1 MGQAP
6 VTLEHLDQLLRDRLG
21 RSLADVIA
29 DIDPGP
35 DEALFWSGSWLDGF
49 ANSRSDIDLYL
60 VTARSRFTGGVPE
73 VTGPG
78 MPPMEMT
85 IVPGTTRLDL
95 TVVPL
100 DLLRE
105 VGRFL
110 DALDTDNDY
119 PTAWSDNLREFVHRL
134 TIGIPLVPDSPFE
147 EFRSLVDPEKF
158 RGYLKRFYQN
168 RADSLFED
176 VQGLLDEGETVA
188 AALVARNRMEAAF
201 DMYLATIGET
211 NTRVDKWRWKKIQR
225 SFAPDDIL
233 VRRFLKCVGVD
244 QEAGIDSLALA
255 KACIALGD
263 EMILRAV

>member
-1 MGQAP
+1 MEKKL
-6 VTLEHLDQLLRDRLG
+6 VTLVDLDQLLRDRLD
-21 RSLADVIA
+21 RSLVDVVG
-29 DIDPGP
+29 DIDPNP

-60 VTARSRFTGGVPE
+60 VTPSFRSSGGVPE

-85 IVPGTTRLDL
+85 VVPGPTRLDL

-100 DLLRE
+100 DLLRK
-105 VGRFL
+105 VGSFL
-110 DALDTDNDY
+110 DGLDTDNDY

-134 TIGIPLVPDSPFE
+134 TIGLSLVADSPFE
-147 EFRSLVDPEKF
+147 EFQSLVDPEKF

-176 VQGLLDEGETVA
+176 VQGLLDEGDTVS
-188 AALVARNRMEAAF
+188 AALVARDRMEAAF

-225 SFAPDDIL
+225 SFHPDD
-233 VRRFLKCVGVD
+233 VVVEKFRACVAID
-244 QEAGIDSLALA
+244 QSAGIDSRALT
-255 KACIALGD
+255 KACLALGD
-263 EMILRAV
+263 EMILRAI